1 MPARVAGK
9 PPIRAV
15 LIRPGFLPLVLVA
28 ASFLAG
34 CGTLENGRGWGQDA
48 LWPLDWDR
56 LARAGRDAL
65 CDPGTWAPALGAL
78 VFSIDDF
85 DERVSDWAVEHN
97 PIFGTQDRAHDA
109 SNYLNHVLQMEVLA
123 TLLATPSG
131 DTPEVWLPS
140 KLKGAAVAAGAL
152 WASARVTDL
161 LKSATGRERPDGSD
175 DRSFPSGHTS
185 HAFSSATLA
194 NRNLESIDALDGI
207 RPVLQV
213 GNTVLASG
221 VAWARVE
228 ARKHYPSDVLA
239 GAALGH
245 FLTAFIHDA
254 FLNLP
259 EDGSVDFSVFVLKG
273 GAGLELCF
281 RF

>member
-1 MPARVAGK
+1 MPSMVLWKWALHLRSSRLQILSLTAVVA
-9 PPIRAV
+9 
-15 LIRPGFLPLVLVA
+15 LFLG
-28 ASFLAG
+28 G
-34 CGTLENGRGWGQDA
+34 CGTLENGRGWGEDA

-56 LARAGRDAL
+56 IARAGRDAL
-65 CDPGTWAPALGAL
+65 CDPGTWVPAVGAL

-97 PIFGTQDRAHDA
+97 PIFGTENGADNA
-109 SNYLNHVLQMEVLA
+109 SNYLSTVLGAEVLA
-123 TLLATPSG
+123 TALATPSG
-131 DTPEVWLPS
+131 DTPGVWLPS
-140 KLKGAAVAAGAL
+140 KLKGLTVEAGAL
-152 WASARVTDL
+152 WATAGLTDL
-161 LKSATGRERPDGSD
+161 LKGAAGRERPDDSD
-175 DRSFPSGHTS
+175 DKSFPSGHTS
-185 HAFSSATLA
+185 HAFACATLA
-194 NRNLESIDALDGI
+194 NRNLEFIDSLDGI
-207 RPVLQV
+207 RPVLQI
-213 GNTVLASG
+213 GNTILASG

-259 EDGSVDFSVFVLKG
+259 EDGSIDFSIYPMKG

>member
-1 MPARVAGK
+1 MPSMVAER
-9 PPIRAV
+9 PPS
-15 LIRPGFLPLVLVA
+15 RPHPEFLSLLLLVL
-28 ASFLAG
+28 SLLAG

-56 LARAGRDAL
+56 IARAGRDAL
-65 CDPGTWAPALGAL
+65 CDPGTWAPAVGAL

-85 DERVSDWAVEHN
+85 DERVSHWAVEHN
-97 PIFGTQDRAHDA
+97 PLFGTEDGADHA
-109 SNYLNHVLQMEVLA
+109 SNYLNDVLQMEVLA
-123 TLLATPSG
+123 TALATPSG
-131 DTPEVWLPS
+131 DTPAVWLPS
-140 KLKGAAVAAGAL
+140 KLKGMTVEAGAL
-152 WASARVTDL
+152 WVTAGVTDL
-161 LKSATGRERPDGSD
+161 LKGATGRVRPDDSD
-175 DRSFPSGHTS
+175 DKSFPSGHTS
-185 HAFSSATLA
+185 HAFSCATLA
-194 NRNLESIDALDGI
+194 NRNLESIDVPEGI
-207 RPVLQV
+207 RPVLQI

-259 EDGSVDFSVFVLKG
+259 EDGSVDFSVYPMSG

>member
-1 MPARVAGK
+1 MPSMVLRK
-9 PPIRAV
+9 PVIRSLCSCPDLLA
-15 LIRPGFLPLVLVA
+15 LMALLSLFLG
-28 ASFLAG
+28 G
-34 CGTLENGRGWGQDA
+34 CGTLDNGRGWGQDA

-56 LARAGRDAL
+56 VARAGRDAL
-65 CDPGTWAPALGAL
+65 CDPGTWAPAVGAL

-85 DERVSDWAVEHN
+85 DERVSHWAVEHN
-97 PIFGTQDRAHDA
+97 PLFGTEDSADSA
-109 SNYLNHVLQMEVLA
+109 SNYLSNALEVEVLA

-140 KLKGAAVAAGAL
+140 KLKGAVVEAGAL
-152 WASARVTDL
+152 WATGGLTDL
-161 LKSATGRERPDGSD
+161 LKGATGRWRPDGSD
-175 DRSFPSGHTS
+175 DKSFPSGHS
-185 HAFSSATLA
+185 ANAFACATLA

-207 RPVLQV
+207 RPVLQI

-259 EDGSVDFSVFVLKG
+259 EDGSFDFSVYTMSG